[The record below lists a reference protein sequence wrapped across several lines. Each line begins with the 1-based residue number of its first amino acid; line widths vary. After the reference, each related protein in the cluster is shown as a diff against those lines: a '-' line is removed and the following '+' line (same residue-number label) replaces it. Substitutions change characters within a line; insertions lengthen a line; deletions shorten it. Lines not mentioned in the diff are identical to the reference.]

1 MASMQCS
8 IGVVVLEPNKQ
19 LLERLSRFAQFVWG
33 KHEVLPRQ
41 TAKEFKNATDNLK
54 IGLVVVRASHQRS
67 SELIRSVLFEL
78 YAKGTQI
85 LVIQD
90 TSAKF
95 SESTWASVAGIHF
108 LSDQAG
114 DEQLCAL
121 LGLTLVQHA
130 LPVKNRLV

>member
-19 LLERLSRFAQFVWG
+19 LLERLCRFAQSVWG
-33 KHEVLPRQ
+33 KYEVLPRQ
-41 TAKEFKNATDNLK
+41 TGKELRNAADHLNV
-54 IGLVVVRASHQRS
+54 GLVVVRASHQRS
-67 SELIRSVLFEL
+67 CALIRAALLEMYS
-78 YAKGTQI
+78 KGTQI

-90 TSAKF
+90 TAAKF
-95 SESTWASVAGIHF
+95 SERTWTSLAGIHF

-114 DEQLCAL
+114 DEQLTAL

-130 LPVKNRLV
+130 VPIQNRLV

>member
-19 LLERLSRFAQFVWG
+19 LLERLCLFAQSVWG

-41 TAKEFKNATDNLK
+41 TGKELK
-54 IGLVVVRASHQRS
+54 SAADRLNVGLVVVRASHQRS
-67 SELIRSVLFEL
+67 SASISDTLFEL
-78 YAKGTQI
+78 YLRGTQI

-90 TSAKF
+90 TAAKF
-95 SESTWASVAGIHF
+95 SERTWTSMAGIHF

-114 DEQLCAL
+114 DEQLTAL

-130 LPVKNRLV
+130 VPVQNRLV